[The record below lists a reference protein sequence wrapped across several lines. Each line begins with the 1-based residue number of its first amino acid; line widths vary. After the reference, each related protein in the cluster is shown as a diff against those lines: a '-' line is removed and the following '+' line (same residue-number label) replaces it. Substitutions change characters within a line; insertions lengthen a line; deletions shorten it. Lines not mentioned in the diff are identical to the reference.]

1 MDVNT
6 DLTKLKVA
14 ELKNELKVR
23 GLSTVGKRT
32 ELLDRLKEAIADGVE
47 VNDGE
52 GEEIDED
59 EILAGAEEDEEL
71 TPAEEEQALAGT
83 VKVSGTPRLSRRSI
97 APSTPATPKTQV
109 RKLAIKRATAT
120 SKVPAVEEKEES
132 PKPATPKAASP
143 APAKKTPAAEPAEG
157 EPAAKQAKTDEAAAT
172 EEEAAPKSAKEIR
185 AERFGITSDETLKE
199 QRAARFGIVS
209 NDEAIKKRQ
218 ERFGVVEKEVKGKK
232 GKKMEAV
239 PVDVEKIKARAER
252 FGTTTSSALD
262 SEKKKARAERF
273 KEESAT
279 NGKDVTSD
287 EVKAARAARFQNG
300 TSEAEKKAEAPAEPL
315 VSASGKKLIT
325 FGTEDATKLKRAARF
340 GAA

>member
-59 EILAGAEEDEEL
+59 EILAGAEEDE
-71 TPAEEEQALAGT
+71 ALAGT
-83 VKVSGTPRLSRRSI
+83 VKVSGTPRLSRRSV
-97 APSTPATPKTQV
+97 APSTPSTPKTQV
-109 RKLAIKRATAT
+109 RKLALKRATAN

-132 PKPATPKAASP
+132 PAKPPTPKVASP
-143 APAKKTPAAEPAEG
+143 PPAKKTPAAEPAEG
-157 EPAAKQAKTDEAAAT
+157 EPAAKQAKTDEAEAT
-172 EEEAAPKSAKEIR
+172 EEEAAPKSAKDIR
-185 AERFGITSDETLKE
+185 AERFGITSTETLKE

-209 NDEAIKKRQ
+209 KDEAIKKRQ

-262 SEKKKARAERF
+262 SEKRKARSERF

-287 EVKAARAARFQNG
+287 EVKAARAARFENG
-300 TSEAEKKAEAPAEPL
+300 TSEEKKADTPAEPL

-325 FGTEDATKLKRAARF
+325 FGTEDASKLKRAARF
-340 GAA
+340 